1 MTLLAQS
8 RRENEAGGGQLRGA
22 MNWIGALFLAALLT
36 VGFAFYS
43 DIAITRCTPGS
54 FFAAV
59 GLCSTG
65 FK

>member
-1 MTLLAQS
+1 MKQAAD
-8 RRENEAGGGQLRGA
+8 NWVA

-54 FFAAV
+54 VFAAV